1 MMENNNVEINSI
13 HRTSTGKTFEMM
25 DANRNPADYKENI
38 EPFLKSKAISWA
50 NVGQEIECSDTG
62 MILKRIG

>member
-1 MMENNNVEINSI
+1 MIGNNVEINSI
-13 HRTSTGKTFEMM
+13 HRTSTGKTFKMM
-25 DANRNPADYKENI
+25 DANRNPADYKDNI
-38 EPFLKSKAISWA
+38 EPFLKSKAISWV

>member
-1 MMENNNVEINSI
+1 MIGNNIEINSI

-25 DANRNPADYKENI
+25 DANRNPADYKDNI
-38 EPFLKSKAISWA
+38 EPFLKSKAISWV

>member
-1 MMENNNVEINSI
+1 MIGNNVEINSI

-25 DANRNPADYKENI
+25 DANRNPADYKDNI
-38 EPFLKSKAISWA
+38 EPFLKSKAISWV